1 MNPKLNVS
9 DLFCLMYR
17 SLLKPFLDFIFA
29 LFLILI
35 LSPVFVVVIIL
46 LYFFNQKNVFFLQAR
61 PGKNEKVFKIIKFK
75 TMTDERDASG
85 KLLPDELRLT
95 GLGKFVRKTSLDEL
109 PQLFNVLKGD
119 MSFIG
124 PRPLLV
130 QYLPLY
136 NDEQKKRHLIK
147 PGITG
152 WAQVNG
158 RNAIT
163 WEQKFIYDVY
173 YVDHQSLILDIKIFL
188 LTIKKVIKS
197 EGINAAGHATT
208 ESFNGHN

>member
-1 MNPKLNVS
+1 MYKIFIKP
-9 DLFCLMYR
+9 LFDFVFAFLLVLM
-17 SLLKPFLDFIFA
+17 
-29 LFLILI
+29 
-35 LSPVFVVVIIL
+35 LSPVFVIIIIL
-46 LYFFNQKNVFFLQAR
+46 LYFFNQKNVFFLQDR

-75 TMTDERDASG
+75 TMTDQKDEFG
-85 KLLPDELRLT
+85 NLLSDELRLT
-95 GLGKFVRKTSLDEL
+95 KLGKFVRKTSLDEL
-109 PQLFNVLKGD
+109 PQLINVLKGD

-130 QYLPLY
+130 HYLPLY
-136 NDEQKKRHLIK
+136 NDEQKKRHHIK

-163 WEQKFIYDVY
+163 WQQKFIFDVY
-173 YVDHQSLILDIKIFL
+173 YVNNLSLLLDIKIFL

-197 EGINAAGHATT
+197 EGINTAGVATT
-208 ESFNGHN
+208 ENFKGNQ

>member
-1 MNPKLNVS
+1 
-9 DLFCLMYR
+9 MYKNI
-17 SLLKPFLDFIFA
+17 LKPIFDYTFSFL
-29 LFLILI
+29 LILI
-35 LSPVFVVVIIL
+35 LSPLLLLIIL
-46 LYFFNQKNVFFLQAR
+46 LYFFNQKNVFFFQSR
-61 PGKNEKVFKIIKFK
+61 PGKDERVFQIIKFK

-95 GLGKFVRKTSLDEL
+95 SLGKFVRKTSLDEL

-130 QYLPLY
+130 SYLKLY
-136 NDEQKKRHLIK
+136 NNEQKKRHLIK

>member
-1 MNPKLNVS
+1 
-9 DLFCLMYR
+9 MYKNI
-17 SLLKPFLDFIFA
+17 LKPIFDYTFSFL
-29 LFLILI
+29 LILI
-35 LSPVFVVVIIL
+35 LSPLLLLLIIL
-46 LYFFNQKNVFFLQAR
+46 LYFFNQKNVFFFQSR
-61 PGKNEKVFKIIKFK
+61 PGKDERVFQIIKFK

-95 GLGKFVRKTSLDEL
+95 SLGKFVRKTSLDEL

-130 QYLPLY
+130 SYLKLY
-136 NDEQKKRHLIK
+136 NNEQKKRHLIK

>member
-1 MNPKLNVS
+1 
-9 DLFCLMYR
+9 MYKNI
-17 SLLKPFLDFIFA
+17 LKPIFDYTFSFL
-29 LFLILI
+29 LILI
-35 LSPVFVVVIIL
+35 LSPLLLLLIIL
-46 LYFFNQKNVFFLQAR
+46 LYFFNQKNVFFFQSR
-61 PGKNEKVFKIIKFK
+61 PGKNERVFRIIKFK
-75 TMTDERDASG
+75 TMTDEKDQNG
-85 KLLPDELRLT
+85 NLLPDEKRLT
-95 GLGKFVRKTSLDEL
+95 KMGKFVRKTSLDEL

-130 QYLPLY
+130 SYLTLY
-136 NDEQKKRHLIK
+136 NDEQKKRHHIK